1 MRPQSLNSPCRA
13 PSSPLK
19 SASARGLGD
28 AGQERAGSRAGQA
41 PNRPQPQSGPEGGA
55 AAGRGGAGRGGADRV
70 GREEARGRL
79 GCHRQPAPAGNGRL
93 FPAGRP
99 KATDP
104 EPAAGVGVATRCGAG
119 GKPLG
124 RGQLRSVPAWLQL
137 HLLWSATAAVAVS
150 ASASIVVGGGAART
164 PGSLPRNEARR
175 PGPALRPGL
184 EPCPESR
191 EGNGDPSPDTL
202 PIFPPLLPPLQRP
215 KLCVVEL
222 HCPLSLMRLHLK
234 PSPLSTALCLVP
246 TFRLHA
252 NLSPASR
259 APSPGRWFLSLPEL
273 CWAVWIVPSC
283 QLDFGR
289 GMAEF

>member
-1 MRPQSLNSPCRA
+1 MNATRAARPAAA
-13 PSSPLK
+13 PGLAREERSGEERSERR
-19 SASARGLGD
+19 SALQTASGARRLRPGTRLP
-28 AGQERAGSRAGQA
+28 ERTQ
-41 PNRPQPQSGPEGGA
+41 GA
-55 AAGRGGAGRGGADRV
+55 AGRGGTGRGGAGRA

-137 HLLWSATAAVAVS
+137 HLLWRATAAVAVS

-184 EPCPESR
+184 KPCPESR
-191 EGNGDPSPDTL
+191 EGQSLEFDLCSGH
-202 PIFPPLLPPLQRP
+202 ILLP
-215 KLCVVEL
+215 E
-222 HCPLSLMRLHLK
+222 
-234 PSPLSTALCLVP
+234 ST
-246 TFRLHA
+246 
-252 NLSPASR
+252 
-259 APSPGRWFLSLPEL
+259 
-273 CWAVWIVPSC
+273 
-283 QLDFGR
+283 
-289 GMAEF
+289 

>member
-13 PSSPLK
+13 PSSRSKVLQPRGSGMRAK
-19 SASARGLGD
+19 NARGHAPGKRQTGHSPKAVL
-28 AGQERAGSRAGQA
+28 RAGLL
-41 PNRPQPQSGPEGGA
+41 
-55 AAGRGGAGRGGADRV
+55 RGGAGRGGTGRGGAGRA

-137 HLLWSATAAVAVS
+137 HLLWRATAAVAVS

-184 EPCPESR
+184 KPCPESR
-191 EGNGDPSPDTL
+191 EGNGAPSPDTL
-202 PIFPPLLPPLQRP
+202 PIFPRP
-215 KLCVVEL
+215 SR
-222 HCPLSLMRLHLK
+222 LSSA
-234 PSPLSTALCLVP
+234 PNSASSSSTA
-246 TFRLHA
+246 
-252 NLSPASR
+252 
-259 APSPGRWFLSLPEL
+259 PSF
-273 CWAVWIVPSC
+273 
-283 QLDFGR
+283 
-289 GMAEF
+289 

>member
-1 MRPQSLNSPCRA
+1 M
-13 PSSPLK
+13 PSSQLPLK

-28 AGQERAGSRAGQA
+28 ASQKRAGSRAGQA

-55 AAGRGGAGRGGADRV
+55 AAGRGGAGRGGAGRA

-104 EPAAGVGVATRCGAG
+104 EPAAGVGVATRCGGAG

-137 HLLWSATAAVAVS
+137 YLLWRATAAVAVS
-150 ASASIVVGGGAART
+150 ASASIVVGGGAAWT

-202 PIFPPLLPPLQRP
+202 PISSPLLPPLQRP
-215 KLCVVEL
+215 NSASSSSTA
-222 HCPLSLMRLHLK
+222 HSLWRDFTWSHL
-234 PSPLSTALCLVP
+234 PWAPALCLVP
-246 TFRLHA
+246 TFLLHA
-252 NLSPASR
+252 NLSPASC
-259 APSPGRWFLSLPEL
+259 ALSPGRRFLSLPQL

-289 GMAEF
+289 RMAEF